1 MSKVHAES
9 TRIIPASPQEVYSAL
24 IDYQEKRPS
33 ILTPNFL
40 DYSVEQGG
48 TGDGTLIRYRL
59 QAGGRE
65 RAYRMRVAESIKG
78 QTLTEKDTN
87 SSLTTTWTVL
97 PLDEGQKSLV
107 YLETEWEGGSG
118 VGGFFE
124 KTFAPLGLQSIYNA
138 MLTQLAELVRPNSTA
153 LTTPKNP
160 AETALK
166 TAALGFVCGV
176 RSTTPFALLSWTS
189 NPSSE
194 SADGPLASPI
204 SKPVTAASLLGEMIM
219 DKLPITPARVSP
231 GPFIG
236 RLVFGS
242 VAGILMYRRANQ
254 PVALGAIIGAA
265 GAAAGAAAS
274 YYSRK
279 WLTDNTS
286 VPGPVWGLVEDAVV
300 LGLGSLV
307 VSNSTP
313 LDE

>member
-124 KTFAPLGLQSIYNA
+124 RTFAPLGLRRIYNQI
-138 MLTQLAELVRPNSTA
+138 LTQLAQKHDSSYRPSETGGVSGGKAVEAAARAGLLGLVTGIRSM
-153 LTTPKNP
+153 TPM
-160 AETALK
+160 
-166 TAALGFVCGV
+166 
-176 RSTTPFALLSWTS
+176 ALLSWTS
-189 NPSSE
+189 SSDE
-194 SADGPLASPI
+194 EDSSP
-204 SKPVTAASLLGEMIM
+204 V
-219 DKLPITPARVSP
+219 D
-231 GPFIG
+231 F
-236 RLVFGS
+236 
-242 VAGILMYRRANQ
+242 
-254 PVALGAIIGAA
+254 
-265 GAAAGAAAS
+265 
-274 YYSRK
+274 
-279 WLTDNTS
+279 
-286 VPGPVWGLVEDAVV
+286 
-300 LGLGSLV
+300 
-307 VSNSTP
+307 
-313 LDE
+313 